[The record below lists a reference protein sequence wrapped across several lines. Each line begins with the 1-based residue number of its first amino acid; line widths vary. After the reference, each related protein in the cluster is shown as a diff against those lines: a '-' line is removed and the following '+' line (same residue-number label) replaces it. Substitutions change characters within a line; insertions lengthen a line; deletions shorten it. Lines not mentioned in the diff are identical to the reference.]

1 MITITNIAKQK
12 LLNLIK
18 NEGTAAFLYLKGGG
32 CNGFSYKFKILKDES
47 KINKFDEVL
56 KIEDKNLYLCNK
68 SLMYLIGT
76 KVDYIEDIM
85 GSRFDFKN
93 ENIESKCSWSPFNGY
108 KFKGTPTHTIIA
120 GKIKMQ
126 DGKILGDPE
135 GKPLVF

>member
-93 ENIESKCSWSPFNGY
+93 ENIESKCGCGTSFS
-108 KFKGTPTHTIIA
+108 FK
-120 GKIKMQ
+120 
-126 DGKILGDPE
+126 
-135 GKPLVF
+135 